1 MKADTKKKGNT
12 MKDKDQGKM
21 SLGARLA
28 YSFGAFGNDSFYGL
42 LSGYLIM
49 FITSHLFNTGNA
61 AEDAK
66 MISIVTLIIMALR
79 IVELFIDPFI
89 GNAIDRTKTRWG
101 HFRPWVVVGG
111 SVSAVILLMLF
122 TNLGGLY
129 QKNAVLYMVVFAVLY
144 ITMDIFYS
152 FKDVGFWSMLPS
164 LTTSSRERE
173 KTATYAR
180 VGSTVGGGLV
190 GILVMPAVIFF
201 SAKATSTGD
210 DRGWFIFAA
219 IICSIAFVSAWC
231 VGLFTREVN
240 SDIRKNKQDTK
251 GIVGIFKALS
261 GNDQLMWVA
270 LAYLFYGIAINI
282 TNSLEVYYFTYI
294 MGMPKAFSIFSTINI
309 FLGIIATSLFPILS
323 KKLSRKTLFTSCLVV
338 MICGMGLF
346 AFAGSNLPLVLLAAS
361 VFGFPQQMVFL
372 IVLMVI
378 TDSVEYGQLKLGH
391 RDESLAL
398 SVRPLIDK
406 FGGAVSNG
414 VVGQIAIM
422 AGMTTGATAASITPA
437 GKINFKIMMF
447 AVPAVMLVIA
457 IIIFASKVILS
468 EKKHAE
474 IVAELEKTWGKK
486 FDKDNNTEVDGDVTI
501 PTPISG
507 QLMNLSQVNDQTFS
521 SGSVGQGFAIKPS
534 DGKIL
539 APFDATVRQVFT
551 TRHAVGLVG
560 DNGVVLL
567 IHIGLGTVKLK
578 GTGFVSYVDQG
589 QKVKK
594 GQELIEFWDPTIKK
608 AGLDDTVIVVVT
620 NSDKFSDFD
629 MMMKAGQNVQAEDNV
644 LELRAKNEEVAI
656 GGNQVEPAN

>member
-1 MKADTKKKGNT
+1 MD
-12 MKDKDQGKM
+12 DKNQGKM

-79 IVELFIDPFI
+79 IVELLIDPFI

-122 TNLGGLY
+122 TDLGGLY
-129 QKNAVLYMVVFAVLY
+129 RKNTVLYMIVFAVLY

-164 LTTSSRERE
+164 LTTDSRERE
-173 KTATYAR
+173 KTAAYAR
-180 VGSTVGGGLV
+180 VGSTIGGGLV

-219 IICSIAFVSAWC
+219 IICSIAFISAWC

-323 KKLSRKTLFTSCLVV
+323 KRMSRKALFTSCLVV
-338 MICGMGLF
+338 MLCGMGLF
-346 AFAGSNLPLVLLAAS
+346 AFAGSNLGLVLLAAS

-422 AGMTTGATAASITPA
+422 SGMTTGATAASITAA
-437 GKINFKIMMF
+437 GKLHFKLMMF

-486 FDKDNNTEVDGDVTI
+486 FAKSNDTDVDSDVVI

-507 QLMNLSQVNDQTFS
+507 KLMNLREVNDQTFS

-534 DGKIL
+534 DGRVL

-560 DNGVVLL
+560 DNGMVLL

-578 GTGFVSYVDQG
+578 GTGFVSYVEEG

-620 NSDKFSDFD
+620 NSNEFTDINLTA
-629 MMMKAGQNVQAEDNV
+629 KAGQEVQAEDNV
-644 LELRAKNEEVAI
+644 LELKAKDEKESAL
-656 GGNQVEPAN
+656 GGGQVEPAN

>member
-1 MKADTKKKGNT
+1 

-61 AEDAK
+61 AEDAR
-66 MISIVTLIIMALR
+66 MISMVTLIIMVLR

-111 SVSAVILLMLF
+111 SVSAVILLILF

-129 QKNAVLYMVVFAVLY
+129 QKNAILYMIVFAVLY

-164 LTTSSRERE
+164 LTTNSRERE

-180 VGSTVGGGLV
+180 VGSTIGGGLV
-190 GILVMPAVIFF
+190 GILVMPAVIYF
-201 SAKATSTGD
+201 SVRPTSTGD

-240 SDIRKNKQDTK
+240 SDIRKNKKDTK
-251 GIVGIFKALS
+251 GIIGIFKALS

-270 LAYLFYGIAINI
+270 LAYLFYGVAINI
-282 TNSLEVYYFTYI
+282 TGSLEVYYFTYI
-294 MGMPKAFSIFSTINI
+294 MGMPKAFSIFSTINV
-309 FLGIIATSLFPILS
+309 FLGIIATSLFPLLS
-323 KKLSRKTLFTSCLVV
+323 KKMSRKVLFTSCLAV
-338 MICGMGLF
+338 MLCGMGLF
-346 AFAGSNLPLVLLAAS
+346 AVAGSNLPLVLLAAS
-361 VFGFPQQMVFL
+361 IFGFPQPMVFL

-422 AGMTTGATAASITPA
+422 AGMTTGATASSITAA
-437 GKINFKIMMF
+437 GKLNFKIMMF

-457 IIIFASKVILS
+457 ILIFASKVILS

-486 FDKDNNTEVDGDVTI
+486 FDKDSDNDIDSDVLI
-501 PTPISG
+501 ATPISG
-507 QLMNLSQVNDQTFS
+507 ELMNLNQVNDKIFS
-521 SGSVGQGFAIKPS
+521 SGAVGQGFAIKPS
-534 DGKIL
+534 DGKVL

-567 IHIGLGTVKLK
+567 IHIGLGTVELN
-578 GTGFVSYVDQG
+578 GTGFVSYVEQG
-589 QKVKK
+589 QRVKK

-608 AGLDDTVIVVVT
+608 AGLDDTVIVIVT
-620 NSDKFSDFD
+620 NSDKFSDID
-629 MMMKAGQNVQAEDNV
+629 LMAKAGQAVQAEDNI
-644 LELRAKNEEVAI
+644 LELKVKKEEPAL
-656 GGNQVEPAN
+656 GGGEVEPTN

>member
-1 MKADTKKKGNT
+1 

-61 AEDAK
+61 AEDAR
-66 MISIVTLIIMALR
+66 MISMVTLIIMVLR

-111 SVSAVILLMLF
+111 SISAVILLILF

-129 QKNAVLYMVVFAVLY
+129 QKNAILYMIVFAVLY

-164 LTTSSRERE
+164 LTTNSRERE

-180 VGSTVGGGLV
+180 VGSTIGGGLV
-190 GILVMPAVIFF
+190 GILVMPAVIYF
-201 SAKATSTGD
+201 SVRPTSTGD

-240 SDIRKNKQDTK
+240 SDIRKNKKDTK
-251 GIVGIFKALS
+251 GIIGIFKALS

-270 LAYLFYGIAINI
+270 LAYLFYGVAINI
-282 TNSLEVYYFTYI
+282 TGSLEVYYFTYI
-294 MGMPKAFSIFSTINI
+294 MGMPKAFSIFSTINV
-309 FLGIIATSLFPILS
+309 FLGIIATSLFPLLS
-323 KKLSRKTLFTSCLVV
+323 KKMSRKALFTSCLAV
-338 MICGMGLF
+338 MLCGMGLF
-346 AFAGSNLPLVLLAAS
+346 AVAGSNLPLVLLAAS
-361 VFGFPQQMVFL
+361 IFGFPQPMVFL

-422 AGMTTGATAASITPA
+422 AGMTTGATASSITAA
-437 GKINFKIMMF
+437 GKLNFKIMMF

-457 IIIFASKVILS
+457 ILIFASKVILS

-486 FDKDNNTEVDGDVTI
+486 FDKDSDNDVDSDVLI
-501 PTPISG
+501 ATPISG
-507 QLMNLSQVNDQTFS
+507 ELMNLNQVNDKTFS

-534 DGKIL
+534 DGKVL

-567 IHIGLGTVKLK
+567 IHIGLGTVELN
-578 GTGFVSYVDQG
+578 GTGFVSYVEQG
-589 QKVKK
+589 QRVKK

-608 AGLDDTVIVVVT
+608 AGLDDTVIVIVT
-620 NSDKFSDFD
+620 NSDKFSDID
-629 MMMKAGQNVQAEDNV
+629 LMAKAGQAVQAEDNI
-644 LELRAKNEEVAI
+644 LELKVKKEEPAL
-656 GGNQVEPAN
+656 GGGEVEPTN

>member
-1 MKADTKKKGNT
+1 MRNESEYIVILRGE
-12 MKDKDQGKM
+12 KDLMEKDQGKM

-49 FITSHLFNTGNA
+49 FITSHLFNTGNQ

-66 MISIVTLIIMALR
+66 MISIVTLIIMGLR

-111 SVSAVILLMLF
+111 SISAVILLMLF

-129 QKNAVLYMVVFAVLY
+129 QKNAVMYMIVFGVLY

-164 LTTSSRERE
+164 LTTDSRERE

-219 IICSIAFVSAWC
+219 IICGIAFVSAWC

-240 SDIRKNKQDTK
+240 SDIRKNKKDTK

-323 KKLSRKTLFTSCLVV
+323 KKMSRKALFTSCLVI
-338 MICGMGLF
+338 MLCAMGIF

-361 VFGFPQQMVFL
+361 LFGFPQQMVFL

-422 AGMTTGATAASITPA
+422 AGMTTGATAASITAA
-437 GKINFKIMMF
+437 GKTNFKLMMF
-447 AVPAVMLVIA
+447 AVPAVMLIIA

-486 FDKDNNTEVDGDVTI
+486 YAGAKETKPVAGQIELS
-501 PTPISG
+501 TPIAG
-507 QLMNLSQVNDQTFS
+507 KLMNLSEVNDETFS
-521 SGSVGQGFAIKPS
+521 SGSVGQGFAIKPT
-534 DGKIL
+534 DGRVL

-578 GTGFVSYVDQG
+578 GTGFVSYVSEG

-608 AGLDDTVIVVVT
+608 AGLDDTVIMIVT
-620 NSDKFSDFD
+620 NSQDFNNI
-629 MMMKAGQNVQAEDNV
+629 KLITQAGTEVKAEDKV
-644 LELRAKNEEVAI
+644 MSLQTKEKVASK
-656 GGNQVEPAN
+656 

>member
-1 MKADTKKKGNT
+1 

-61 AEDAK
+61 AEDAR
-66 MISIVTLIIMALR
+66 MISMVTLIIMVLR

-111 SVSAVILLMLF
+111 SISAVILLILF

-129 QKNAVLYMVVFAVLY
+129 QKNAILYMIVFAVLY

-164 LTTSSRERE
+164 LTTNSRERE

-180 VGSTVGGGLV
+180 VGSTIGGGLV
-190 GILVMPAVIFF
+190 GILVMPAVIYF
-201 SAKATSTGD
+201 SARPTSTGD

-240 SDIRKNKQDTK
+240 SDIRKNKKDTK
-251 GIVGIFKALS
+251 GIIGIFKALS

-270 LAYLFYGIAINI
+270 LAYLFYGVAINI
-282 TNSLEVYYFTYI
+282 TGSLEVYYFTYI
-294 MGMPKAFSIFSTINI
+294 MGMPKAFSIFSTINV
-309 FLGIIATSLFPILS
+309 FLGIIATSLFPLLS
-323 KKLSRKTLFTSCLVV
+323 KKMSRKALFTSCLAV
-338 MICGMGLF
+338 MLCGMGLF
-346 AFAGSNLPLVLLAAS
+346 AVAGSNLPLALLAAS
-361 VFGFPQQMVFL
+361 IFGFPQPMVFL

-422 AGMTTGATAASITPA
+422 AGMTTGATASSITAA
-437 GKINFKIMMF
+437 GKLNFKIMMF

-457 IIIFASKVILS
+457 ILIFASKVILS

-486 FDKDNNTEVDGDVTI
+486 FDKDSDNDVDSDVLI
-501 PTPISG
+501 ATPISG
-507 QLMNLSQVNDQTFS
+507 ELINLNQVNDKTFS

-534 DGKIL
+534 DGKVL

-567 IHIGLGTVKLK
+567 IHIGLGTVELN
-578 GTGFVSYVDQG
+578 GTGFVSYVEQG
-589 QKVKK
+589 QRVKK

-608 AGLDDTVIVVVT
+608 AGLDDTVIVIVT
-620 NSDKFSDFD
+620 NSGKFSDID
-629 MMMKAGQNVQAEDNV
+629 LMAKTGQAVQAEDNI
-644 LELRAKNEEVAI
+644 LELKVKKEEPVL
-656 GGNQVEPAN
+656 GGGEVEPTN

>member
-1 MKADTKKKGNT
+1 
-12 MKDKDQGKM
+12 MKDKDEGKM

-66 MISIVTLIIMALR
+66 MISMVTLIIMVLR

-219 IICSIAFVSAWC
+219 IICTIAFVSAWC

-323 KKLSRKTLFTSCLVV
+323 KKLSRKALFTSCLVV
-338 MICGMGLF
+338 MLCGMGLF
-346 AFAGSNLPLVLLAAS
+346 AVAGSNLPLVLLAAS

-422 AGMTTGATAASITPA
+422 AGMTTGATASSITA
-437 GKINFKIMMF
+437 SGKMNFKIMMF

-486 FDKDNNTEVDGDVTI
+486 FDKSGENTVDGDVLI

-507 QLMNLSQVNDQTFS
+507 KLMNLSEVNDPTFS
-521 SGSVGQGFAIKPS
+521 SGSVGRGFAIKPS

-578 GTGFVSYVDQG
+578 GTGFVSYVEQG
-589 QKVKK
+589 QRVKK

-608 AGLDDTVIVVVT
+608 AGLDDTVIVIVT
-620 NSDKFSDFD
+620 NSDKFSEFEMTVKD
-629 MMMKAGQNVQAEDNV
+629 GQSVQAEDNV
-644 LELRAKNEEVAI
+644 LELKVKNEEETAL
-656 GGNQVEPAN
+656 GGGQIEPAN

>member
-1 MKADTKKKGNT
+1 
-12 MKDKDQGKM
+12 MKDKNRRKM

-49 FITSHLFNTGNA
+49 FITSHLFNTGSASDN
-61 AEDAK
+61 AK
-66 MISIVTLIIMALR
+66 MISTVTIIIMVLR
-79 IVELFIDPFI
+79 IVELLIDPFI

-101 HFRPWVVVGG
+101 HFRPWIVIGG
-111 SVSAVILLMLF
+111 SISAVILLMLF

-129 QKNAVLYMVVFAVLY
+129 QKNALLYLIVFAVLY

-164 LTTSSRERE
+164 LTTDSRERE

-180 VGSTVGGGLV
+180 VGSTIGGGLV

-210 DRGWFIFAA
+210 NRGWFIFAA

-240 SDIRKNKQDTK
+240 SDIRKNKKDTK

-270 LAYLFYGIAINI
+270 AAYLFYGVAINI
-282 TNSLEVYYFTYI
+282 TGSLEVYYFTYI
-294 MGMPKAFSIFSTINI
+294 MGMPTAFSIFSTINI
-309 FLGIIATSLFPILS
+309 FLGIFATSLFPILS
-323 KKLSRKTLFTSCLVV
+323 KKLSRKALFTGCIVV
-338 MICGMGLF
+338 MLLGIALF
-346 AFAGSNLPLVLLAAS
+346 SVAGSNLPLVLIAAS
-361 VFGFPQQMVFL
+361 TFGFPQQMVFL

-422 AGMTTGATAASITPA
+422 AGMTTGATASSITAA
-437 GKINFKIMMF
+437 GKTNFKIMMF
-447 AVPAVMLVIA
+447 AVPAIMLLVS
-457 IIIFASKVILS
+457 IIIFAKKVILS
-468 EKKHAE
+468 EQKHAQ

-486 FDKDNNTEVDGDVTI
+486 FDKDNETEVDSDVTI

-521 SGSVGQGFAIKPS
+521 SASVGQGFAIKPS

-578 GTGFVSYVDQG
+578 GTGFVSYVEQG
-589 QKVKK
+589 QRVKK

-608 AGLDDTVIVVVT
+608 AGLDDTVIVVIT

-644 LELRAKNEEVAI
+644 LELKAKNEEESAI
-656 GGNQVEPAN
+656 GGGQVEPAN

>member
-1 MKADTKKKGNT
+1 
-12 MKDKDQGKM
+12 MKDKNRRKM

-49 FITSHLFNTGNA
+49 FITSHLFNTGSASDN
-61 AEDAK
+61 AK
-66 MISIVTLIIMALR
+66 MISTVTIIIMVLR
-79 IVELFIDPFI
+79 IVELLIDPFI

-101 HFRPWVVVGG
+101 HFRPWIVIGG
-111 SVSAVILLMLF
+111 SISAVILLMLF

-129 QKNAVLYMVVFAVLY
+129 QKNALLYLIVFAVLY

-164 LTTSSRERE
+164 LTTDSRERE
-173 KTATYAR
+173 KTGTYAR
-180 VGSTVGGGLV
+180 VGSTIGGGLV

-210 DRGWFIFAA
+210 NRGWFIFAA

-240 SDIRKNKQDTK
+240 SDIRKNKKDTK

-270 LAYLFYGIAINI
+270 AAYLFYGVAINI
-282 TNSLEVYYFTYI
+282 TGSLEVYYFTYI
-294 MGMPKAFSIFSTINI
+294 MGMPTAFSIFSTINI
-309 FLGIIATSLFPILS
+309 FLGIFATSLFPILS
-323 KKLSRKTLFTSCLVV
+323 KKLSRKALFTGCIVV
-338 MICGMGLF
+338 MLLGIALF
-346 AFAGSNLPLVLLAAS
+346 SVAGSNLPLVLIAAS
-361 VFGFPQQMVFL
+361 TFGFPQQMVFL

-422 AGMTTGATAASITPA
+422 AGMTTGATASSITAA
-437 GKINFKIMMF
+437 GKTNFKIMMF
-447 AVPAVMLVIA
+447 AVPAIMLLVS
-457 IIIFASKVILS
+457 IIIFAKKVILS
-468 EKKHAE
+468 EQKHAQ

-486 FDKDNNTEVDGDVTI
+486 FDKDNETEVDSDVTI

-578 GTGFVSYVDQG
+578 GTGFVSYVEQG
-589 QKVKK
+589 QRVKK

-608 AGLDDTVIVVVT
+608 AGLDDTVIVVIT

-644 LELRAKNEEVAI
+644 LELKAKNEEESAI
-656 GGNQVEPAN
+656 GGGQVEPAN

>member
-1 MKADTKKKGNT
+1 MEK
-12 MKDKDQGKM
+12 KDQGKM

-49 FITSHLFNTGNA
+49 FITSHLFNTGSKA
-61 AEDAK
+61 TDAK
-66 MISIVTLIIMALR
+66 MISIVTIIIMALR

-111 SVSAVILLMLF
+111 SISAIILLLLF

-129 QKNAVLYMVVFAVLY
+129 QKNAVIYMVVFAVLY

-164 LTTSSRERE
+164 LTTDSRERE

-201 SAKATSTGD
+201 SVKATSTGD

-219 IICSIAFVSAWC
+219 IICSIAFISAWG

-270 LAYLFYGIAINI
+270 CAYLFYGIAINI

-294 MGMPKAFSIFSTINI
+294 MGMPTAFSLFSTINI
-309 FLGIIATSLFPILS
+309 FLGIFATSLFPILS
-323 KKLSRKTLFTSCLVV
+323 KKMSRKTLFTTCLVV
-338 MICGMGLF
+338 MLAGMGLF
-346 AFAGSNLPLVLLAAS
+346 SVAGSNLPLVLIAAS
-361 VFGFPQQMVFL
+361 LFGFPQQMVFL
-372 IVLMVI
+372 IVLMII

-437 GKINFKIMMF
+437 GKLNFKIMMF
-447 AVPAVMLVIA
+447 AVPAVMLVAA
-457 IIIFASKVILS
+457 IIVFAKKVILS
-468 EKKHAE
+468 EQKHAE
-474 IVAELEKTWGKK
+474 IVAELEQTWGKK
-486 FDKDNNTEVDGDVTI
+486 FNKTAETPEDNVTVAS
-501 PTPISG
+501 PIAG
-507 QLMNLSQVNDQTFS
+507 QLINLSEVHDQIFS

-534 DGKIL
+534 DGKVL

-567 IHIGLGTVKLK
+567 IHIGIGTVKLK
-578 GTGFVSYVDQG
+578 GTGFVSYVEQG
-589 QKVKK
+589 QHVKK

-620 NSDKFSDFD
+620 NSEKFS
-629 MMMKAGQNVQAEDNV
+629 KIELIENPGQEIQAEENV
-644 LELRAKNEEVAI
+644 LNLEALNSESNEL
-656 GGNQVEPAN
+656 GGNQGEPIN

>member
-1 MKADTKKKGNT
+1 

-61 AEDAK
+61 AEDTR
-66 MISIVTLIIMALR
+66 MISMVTLIIMVLR

-111 SVSAVILLMLF
+111 SVSAVILLILF

-129 QKNAVLYMVVFAVLY
+129 QKNAILYMIVFAVLY

-164 LTTSSRERE
+164 LTTNSRERE

-180 VGSTVGGGLV
+180 VGSTIGGGLV
-190 GILVMPAVIFF
+190 GILVMPAVIYF
-201 SAKATSTGD
+201 SVRPTSTGD

-240 SDIRKNKQDTK
+240 SDIRKNKKDTK
-251 GIVGIFKALS
+251 GIIGIFKALS

-270 LAYLFYGIAINI
+270 LAYLFYGVAINI
-282 TNSLEVYYFTYI
+282 TGSLEVYYFTYI
-294 MGMPKAFSIFSTINI
+294 MGMPKAFSIFSTINV
-309 FLGIIATSLFPILS
+309 FLGIIATSLFPLLS
-323 KKLSRKTLFTSCLVV
+323 KKMSRKALFTSCLAV
-338 MICGMGLF
+338 MLCGMGLF
-346 AFAGSNLPLVLLAAS
+346 AVAGSNLPLVLLAAS
-361 VFGFPQQMVFL
+361 IFGFPQPMVFL

-422 AGMTTGATAASITPA
+422 AGMTTGATASSITAA
-437 GKINFKIMMF
+437 GKLNFKIMMF

-457 IIIFASKVILS
+457 ILIFASKVILS

-486 FDKDNNTEVDGDVTI
+486 FDKDSDNDIDSDVLI
-501 PTPISG
+501 ATPISG
-507 QLMNLSQVNDQTFS
+507 ELMNLSQVNDKIFS
-521 SGSVGQGFAIKPS
+521 SGAVGQGFAIKPS
-534 DGKIL
+534 DGKVL

-567 IHIGLGTVKLK
+567 IHIGLGTVALN
-578 GTGFVSYVDQG
+578 GTGFVSYVEQG
-589 QKVKK
+589 QRVKK

-608 AGLDDTVIVVVT
+608 AGLDDTVIVIVT
-620 NSDKFSDFD
+620 NSDKFSDID
-629 MMMKAGQNVQAEDNV
+629 LMAKTGQAVQAEDNI
-644 LELRAKNEEVAI
+644 LELKVKKEEPAL
-656 GGNQVEPAN
+656 GGGEVEPTN

>member
-1 MKADTKKKGNT
+1 
-12 MKDKDQGKM
+12 MKDKNRRKM

-49 FITSHLFNTGNA
+49 FITSHLFNTGSASDN
-61 AEDAK
+61 AK
-66 MISIVTLIIMALR
+66 MISTVTIIIMVLR
-79 IVELFIDPFI
+79 IVELLIDPFI

-101 HFRPWVVVGG
+101 HFRPWIVIGG
-111 SVSAVILLMLF
+111 SISAVILLMLF

-129 QKNAVLYMVVFAVLY
+129 QKNALLYLIVFAVLY

-164 LTTSSRERE
+164 LTTDSRERE

-180 VGSTVGGGLV
+180 VGSTIGGGLV

-210 DRGWFIFAA
+210 NRGWFIFAA

-240 SDIRKNKQDTK
+240 SDIRKNKKDTK

-270 LAYLFYGIAINI
+270 AAYLFYGVAINI
-282 TNSLEVYYFTYI
+282 TGSLEVYYFTYI
-294 MGMPKAFSIFSTINI
+294 MGMPTAFSIFSTINI
-309 FLGIIATSLFPILS
+309 FLGIFATSLFPILS
-323 KKLSRKTLFTSCLVV
+323 KKLSRKALFTGCIVV
-338 MICGMGLF
+338 MLLGIALF
-346 AFAGSNLPLVLLAAS
+346 SVAGSNLPLVLIAAS
-361 VFGFPQQMVFL
+361 TFGFPQQMVFL

-422 AGMTTGATAASITPA
+422 AGMTTGATASSITAA
-437 GKINFKIMMF
+437 GKTNFKIMMF
-447 AVPAVMLVIA
+447 AVPAIMLLVS
-457 IIIFASKVILS
+457 IIIFAKKVILS
-468 EKKHAE
+468 EQKHAQ

-486 FDKDNNTEVDGDVTI
+486 FDKDNETEVDSDVTI

-578 GTGFVSYVDQG
+578 GTGFVSYVEQG
-589 QKVKK
+589 QRVKK

-608 AGLDDTVIVVVT
+608 AGLDDTVIVVIT

-644 LELRAKNEEVAI
+644 LELKAKNEEESAI
-656 GGNQVEPAN
+656 GGGQVEPAN

>member
-1 MKADTKKKGNT
+1 
-12 MKDKDQGKM
+12 MKDKKDEGKM

-111 SVSAVILLMLF
+111 SISSVILLMLF

-219 IICSIAFVSAWC
+219 IICTIAFVSAWC

-323 KKLSRKTLFTSCLVV
+323 KKLSRKALFTSCLVV
-338 MICGMGLF
+338 MLCGMGLF
-346 AFAGSNLPLVLLAAS
+346 AVAGSNLPLVLIAAS

-422 AGMTTGATAASITPA
+422 AGMTTGATASSITA
-437 GKINFKIMMF
+437 SGKMNFKIMMF

-486 FDKDNNTEVDGDVTI
+486 FDKSGENTVDGDVLI

-507 QLMNLSQVNDQTFS
+507 KLMNLSEVNDRTFS
-521 SGSVGQGFAIKPS
+521 SGSVGRGFAIKPS
-534 DGKIL
+534 DGKVL

-578 GTGFVSYVDQG
+578 GTGFVSYVEQG
-589 QKVKK
+589 QRVKK

-608 AGLDDTVIVVVT
+608 AGLDDTVIVIVT
-620 NSDKFSDFD
+620 NSDKFSDFEMTVKD
-629 MMMKAGQNVQAEDNV
+629 GQSVQAEDNV
-644 LELRAKNEEVAI
+644 LELKVKNEEETAL
-656 GGNQVEPAN
+656 GGGQIEPAN

>member
-1 MKADTKKKGNT
+1 

-61 AEDAK
+61 AEDAR
-66 MISIVTLIIMALR
+66 MISMVTLIIMVLR

-89 GNAIDRTKTRWG
+89 GNAIDRTKTQWG

-111 SVSAVILLMLF
+111 SVSAVILLILF

-129 QKNAVLYMVVFAVLY
+129 QKNAILYMIVFAVLY

-164 LTTSSRERE
+164 LTTNSRERE

-180 VGSTVGGGLV
+180 VGSTIGGGLV
-190 GILVMPAVIFF
+190 GILVMPAVIYF
-201 SAKATSTGD
+201 SARPTSTGD

-240 SDIRKNKQDTK
+240 SDIRKNKKDTK
-251 GIVGIFKALS
+251 GIIGIFKALS

-270 LAYLFYGIAINI
+270 LAYLFYGVAINI
-282 TNSLEVYYFTYI
+282 TGSLEVYYFTYI
-294 MGMPKAFSIFSTINI
+294 MGMPKAFSIFSTINV
-309 FLGIIATSLFPILS
+309 FLGIIATSLFPLLS
-323 KKLSRKTLFTSCLVV
+323 KKMSRKALFTSCLAV
-338 MICGMGLF
+338 MLCGMGLF
-346 AFAGSNLPLVLLAAS
+346 AVAGSNLPLVLLAAS
-361 VFGFPQQMVFL
+361 IFGFPQPMVFL

-422 AGMTTGATAASITPA
+422 AGMTTGATASSITAA
-437 GKINFKIMMF
+437 GKLNFKIMMF

-457 IIIFASKVILS
+457 ILIFASKVILS

-486 FDKDNNTEVDGDVTI
+486 FDKDSDNDVDSDVLI
-501 PTPISG
+501 ATPISG
-507 QLMNLSQVNDQTFS
+507 ELINLNQVNDKTFS
-521 SGSVGQGFAIKPS
+521 SGAVGQGFAIKPS
-534 DGKIL
+534 DGKVL

-567 IHIGLGTVKLK
+567 IHIGLGTVELN
-578 GTGFVSYVDQG
+578 GTGFVSYVEQG
-589 QKVKK
+589 QRVKK

-608 AGLDDTVIVVVT
+608 AGLDDTVIVIVT
-620 NSDKFSDFD
+620 NSGKFSDID
-629 MMMKAGQNVQAEDNV
+629 LMAKTGQAVQAEDNI
-644 LELRAKNEEVAI
+644 LELKVKKEEPVL
-656 GGNQVEPAN
+656 GGGEVEPTN

>member
-1 MKADTKKKGNT
+1 

-61 AEDAK
+61 AEDAR
-66 MISIVTLIIMALR
+66 MISMVTLIIMVLR

-111 SVSAVILLMLF
+111 SVSAVILLILF

-129 QKNAVLYMVVFAVLY
+129 QKNAILYMIVFAVLY

-164 LTTSSRERE
+164 LTTNSRERE

-180 VGSTVGGGLV
+180 VGSTIGGGLV
-190 GILVMPAVIFF
+190 GILVMPAVIYF
-201 SAKATSTGD
+201 SVRPTSTGD

-240 SDIRKNKQDTK
+240 SDIRKNKKDTK
-251 GIVGIFKALS
+251 GIIGIFKALS

-270 LAYLFYGIAINI
+270 LAYLFYGVAINI
-282 TNSLEVYYFTYI
+282 TGSLEVYYFTYI
-294 MGMPKAFSIFSTINI
+294 MGMPKAFSIFSTINV
-309 FLGIIATSLFPILS
+309 FLGIIATSLFPLLS
-323 KKLSRKTLFTSCLVV
+323 KKMSRKALFTSCLAV
-338 MICGMGLF
+338 MLCGMGLF
-346 AFAGSNLPLVLLAAS
+346 AVAGSNLPLVLLAAS
-361 VFGFPQQMVFL
+361 IFGFPQPMVFL

-422 AGMTTGATAASITPA
+422 AGMTTGATASSITAA
-437 GKINFKIMMF
+437 GKLNFKIMMF

-457 IIIFASKVILS
+457 ILIFASKVILS

-486 FDKDNNTEVDGDVTI
+486 FDKDSDNDIDSDVLI
-501 PTPISG
+501 ATPISG
-507 QLMNLSQVNDQTFS
+507 ELMNLSQVNDKIFS
-521 SGSVGQGFAIKPS
+521 SGAVGQGFAIKPS
-534 DGKIL
+534 DGKVL

-567 IHIGLGTVKLK
+567 IHIGLGTVALN
-578 GTGFVSYVDQG
+578 GTGFVSYVEQG
-589 QKVKK
+589 QRVKK

-608 AGLDDTVIVVVT
+608 AGLNDTVIVIVT
-620 NSDKFSDFD
+620 NSDKFSDID
-629 MMMKAGQNVQAEDNV
+629 LMAKTGQAVQAEDNI
-644 LELRAKNEEVAI
+644 LELKVKKEEPAL
-656 GGNQVEPAN
+656 GGGEVEPTN

>member
-1 MKADTKKKGNT
+1 
-12 MKDKDQGKM
+12 MKDKNRRKM

-49 FITSHLFNTGNA
+49 FITSHLFNTGSASDN
-61 AEDAK
+61 AK
-66 MISIVTLIIMALR
+66 MISTVTIIIMVLR
-79 IVELFIDPFI
+79 IVELLIDPFI

-101 HFRPWVVVGG
+101 HFRPWIVIGG
-111 SVSAVILLMLF
+111 SISAVILLMLF

-129 QKNAVLYMVVFAVLY
+129 QKNALLYLIVFAVLY

-164 LTTSSRERE
+164 LTTDSRERE

-180 VGSTVGGGLV
+180 VGSTNGGGLV

-210 DRGWFIFAA
+210 NRGWFIFAA

-240 SDIRKNKQDTK
+240 SDIRKNKKDTK

-270 LAYLFYGIAINI
+270 AAYLFYGVAINI
-282 TNSLEVYYFTYI
+282 TGSLEVYYFTYI
-294 MGMPKAFSIFSTINI
+294 MGMPTAFSIFSTINI
-309 FLGIIATSLFPILS
+309 FLGIFATSLFPILS
-323 KKLSRKTLFTSCLVV
+323 KKLSRKALFTGCIVV
-338 MICGMGLF
+338 MLLGIALF
-346 AFAGSNLPLVLLAAS
+346 SVAGSNLPLVLIAAS
-361 VFGFPQQMVFL
+361 TFGFPQQMVFL

-422 AGMTTGATAASITPA
+422 AGMTTGATASSITAA
-437 GKINFKIMMF
+437 GKTNFKIMMF
-447 AVPAVMLVIA
+447 AVPAIMLLVS
-457 IIIFASKVILS
+457 IIIFAKKVILS
-468 EKKHAE
+468 EQKHAQ
-474 IVAELEKTWGKK
+474 IVTELEKTWGKK
-486 FDKDNNTEVDGDVTI
+486 FDKDNETEVDSDVTI

-578 GTGFVSYVDQG
+578 GTGFVSYVEQG
-589 QKVKK
+589 QRVKK

-608 AGLDDTVIVVVT
+608 AGLDDTVIVVIT

-644 LELRAKNEEVAI
+644 LELKAKNEEESAI
-656 GGNQVEPAN
+656 GGGQVEPAN

>member
-1 MKADTKKKGNT
+1 

-61 AEDAK
+61 AEDAR
-66 MISIVTLIIMALR
+66 MISMVTLIIMVLR

-111 SVSAVILLMLF
+111 SISAVILLILF

-129 QKNAVLYMVVFAVLY
+129 QKNAILYMIVFAVLY

-164 LTTSSRERE
+164 LTTNSRERE

-180 VGSTVGGGLV
+180 VGSTIGGGLV
-190 GILVMPAVIFF
+190 GILVMPAVIYF
-201 SAKATSTGD
+201 SVRPTSTGD

-240 SDIRKNKQDTK
+240 SDIRKNKKDTK
-251 GIVGIFKALS
+251 GIIGIFKALS

-270 LAYLFYGIAINI
+270 LAYLFYGVAINI
-282 TNSLEVYYFTYI
+282 TGSLEVYYFTYI
-294 MGMPKAFSIFSTINI
+294 MGMPKAFSIFSTINV
-309 FLGIIATSLFPILS
+309 FLGIIATSLFPLLS
-323 KKLSRKTLFTSCLVV
+323 KKMSRKVLFTSCLAV
-338 MICGMGLF
+338 MLCGMGLF
-346 AFAGSNLPLVLLAAS
+346 AVAGSNLPLVLLAAS
-361 VFGFPQQMVFL
+361 IFGFPQPMVFL

-422 AGMTTGATAASITPA
+422 AGMTTGATASSITAA
-437 GKINFKIMMF
+437 GKLNFKIMMF
-447 AVPAVMLVIA
+447 AMPAVMLVIA
-457 IIIFASKVILS
+457 ILIFASKVILS

-486 FDKDNNTEVDGDVTI
+486 FDKDSDNDIDSDVLI
-501 PTPISG
+501 ATPISG
-507 QLMNLSQVNDQTFS
+507 ELMNLSQVNDKIFS
-521 SGSVGQGFAIKPS
+521 SGAVGQGFAIKPS
-534 DGKIL
+534 DGKVL

-567 IHIGLGTVKLK
+567 IHIGLGTVALN
-578 GTGFVSYVDQG
+578 GTGFVSYVEQG
-589 QKVKK
+589 QRVKK

-608 AGLDDTVIVVVT
+608 AGLDDTVIVIVT
-620 NSDKFSDFD
+620 NSGKFSDID
-629 MMMKAGQNVQAEDNV
+629 LMAKTGQAVQAEDNI
-644 LELRAKNEEVAI
+644 LELKVKKEEPVL
-656 GGNQVEPAN
+656 GGGEVEPTN

>member
-1 MKADTKKKGNT
+1 
-12 MKDKDQGKM
+12 MKDKDEGKM

-66 MISIVTLIIMALR
+66 MISMVTLIIMALR

-111 SVSAVILLMLF
+111 SISAVILLMLF

-219 IICSIAFVSAWC
+219 IICTIAFVSAWC

-323 KKLSRKTLFTSCLVV
+323 KKLSRKALFTSCLVV
-338 MICGMGLF
+338 MLCGMGVF
-346 AFAGSNLPLVLLAAS
+346 AVAGSNLPLVLVAAS

-422 AGMTTGATAASITPA
+422 AGMTTGATASSITA
-437 GKINFKIMMF
+437 SGKMNFKIMMF

-486 FDKDNNTEVDGDVTI
+486 FDTSGENTVDGDVLI

-507 QLMNLSQVNDQTFS
+507 KLMNLSEVNDQTFS

-534 DGKIL
+534 DGKVL

-578 GTGFVSYVDQG
+578 GTGFVSYVEQG
-589 QKVKK
+589 QRVKK

-608 AGLDDTVIVVVT
+608 AGLDDTVIVIVT
-620 NSDKFSDFD
+620 NSDKFSEFEMTVKD
-629 MMMKAGQNVQAEDNV
+629 GQSVQAEDNV
-644 LELRAKNEEVAI
+644 LELKVKNEEETAL
-656 GGNQVEPAN
+656 GGGQIEPAN

>member
-1 MKADTKKKGNT
+1 MEK
-12 MKDKDQGKM
+12 KDQGKM

-49 FITSHLFNTGNA
+49 FITSHLFNTGSKA
-61 AEDAK
+61 TDAK
-66 MISIVTLIIMALR
+66 MISIVTIIIMALR

-111 SVSAVILLMLF
+111 SISAIILLLLF

-164 LTTSSRERE
+164 LTTDSRERE

-201 SAKATSTGD
+201 SVKATSTGD

-219 IICSIAFVSAWC
+219 IICSIAFISAWG

-270 LAYLFYGIAINI
+270 CAYLFYGIAINI

-294 MGMPKAFSIFSTINI
+294 MGMPTAFSLFSTINI
-309 FLGIIATSLFPILS
+309 FLGIFATSLFPILS
-323 KKLSRKTLFTSCLVV
+323 KKMSRKTLFTTCLIV
-338 MICGMGLF
+338 MLAGMGLF
-346 AFAGSNLPLVLLAAS
+346 SVAGSNLPLVLIAAS
-361 VFGFPQQMVFL
+361 LFGFPQQMVFL
-372 IVLMVI
+372 IVLMII

-437 GKINFKIMMF
+437 GKLNFKIMMF
-447 AVPAVMLVIA
+447 AVPAVMLVLA
-457 IIIFASKVILS
+457 IIVFAKKVILS
-468 EKKHAE
+468 EQKHAE
-474 IVAELEKTWGKK
+474 IVAELEQTWGKK
-486 FDKDNNTEVDGDVTI
+486 FNKTAETPEDNVTVAS
-501 PTPISG
+501 PIAG
-507 QLMNLSQVNDQTFS
+507 QLINLSEVHDQIFS

-534 DGKIL
+534 DGKVL

-567 IHIGLGTVKLK
+567 IHIGIGTVKLK
-578 GTGFVSYVDQG
+578 GTGFVSYVEQG
-589 QKVKK
+589 QHVKK

-620 NSDKFSDFD
+620 NSEKFS
-629 MMMKAGQNVQAEDNV
+629 KIELIENPGQEIQAEENV
-644 LELRAKNEEVAI
+644 LNLEALNSESNEL
-656 GGNQVEPAN
+656 GGNQVEPIN